1 MTSFNASNGP
11 WLKPGIEARLCE
23 LHAEG
28 HSFREIAEKLSAE
41 YDVTLTKNA
50 IAGRCHRLCLKL
62 RVKPRAYGPKEIRKR
77 KPKHRKSEFDMIEIK
92 PIEPIEPEPVEEFK
106 PHLEGIDLLDL
117 QFDDCRFPFGE
128 HPHIRYC
135 GKPQFRRSYCCEHFE
150 KSYVVPKM
158 RWGG

>member
-11 WLKPGIEARLCE
+11 WLKPGIEARLIE
-23 LHAEG
+23 LHGEG
-28 HSFREIAEKLSAE
+28 LSFREIAEKLSAE

-77 KPKHRKSEFDMIEIK
+77 KRKPIMIEVKI
-92 PIEPIEPEPVEEFK
+92 IEPVEVVEPVEEFK
-106 PHLEGIDLLDL
+106 PPLEGIDLLDL